1 MIDDN
6 LFYNDTKMFYWKIFY
21 NKEIAEMVYEYL
33 KSIFWDKANLELRNW
48 QYNVTIDDPD
58 LTYLTDIQKE
68 MVKFLMPH
76 IFNH

>member
-1 MIDDN
+1 
-6 LFYNDTKMFYWKIFY
+6 MFYWKIFY

-33 KSIFWDKANLELRNW
+33 KSVFWDKANLELRNW

-58 LTYLTDIQKE
+58 LTYLTDTQKE